1 MAEKTKKE
9 LLEEIEELTRTNEVY
24 VREYEALMN
33 VYKTET
39 QTIQQ
44 VARDRLV
51 MLKVFEGFFNTVNG
65 AVNRCRAEFQE
76 LQTPTIDETMN
87 QTEEG
92 DGI

>member
-9 LLEEIEELTRTNEVY
+9 LLEEIEELTRANEVY
-24 VREYEALMN
+24 VQEYEALMN
-33 VYKTET
+33 VYKTE
-39 QTIQQ
+39 IPIVQQ

-51 MLKVFEGFFNTVNG
+51 MLKVFETFFNTVNS

-76 LQTPTIDETMN
+76 LQTPTMDETMN

-92 DGI
+92 GSI